1 MCGTAVRSGAAMIHT
16 ILVVVLFVYWV
27 LAMVFVWA
35 LCFAAARADRELERV
50 SRERRRVR
58 D

>member
-1 MCGTAVRSGAAMIHT
+1 MIHT

-27 LAMVFVWA
+27 LAMLFVWA
-35 LCFAAARADRELERV
+35 LCFAAARADRELERI